1 MERLTSPS
9 VTVSSAHKCAWG
21 AMLMTQATLN
31 RDLNAR
37 LESAGHVSLEL
48 YDVLLAL
55 EESPD
60 GRQRM
65 SDLAQMVIFS
75 PSGLTRVIDRLQK
88 AGLVRR
94 ERCESD
100 RRSTYAV
107 ITPRGRTERK
117 SAWPTY
123 ERGLR
128 EVWAAFISD
137 EQATQVF
144 NILRQVLGKFER
156 GGCADLLDDPL

>member
-1 MERLTSPS
+1 
-9 VTVSSAHKCAWG
+9 
-21 AMLMTQATLN
+21 
-31 RDLNAR
+31 
-37 LESAGHVSLEL
+37 
-48 YDVLLAL
+48 
-55 EESPD
+55 
-60 GRQRM
+60 
-65 SDLAQMVIFS
+65 MVILS

-107 ITPRGRTERK
+107 ITPRGRAERK

-156 GGCADLLDDPL
+156 SGCADLLDDPL